1 MLRSALTTLFFLLAA
16 AGGLA
21 AQGGELGV
29 SLTIVEPLALSAAP
43 RAASTVRH
51 RAGEFVEVAMPLEL
65 AGSASQI
72 VAVAGAAGGADS
84 PGFWVRGVG
93 GAFEP
98 LAEGHAVALGT
109 SGKVGRSA
117 PARAVYRLDLHG
129 KPAPR
134 DLQLTVRYVIAPD
147 A

>member
-1 MLRSALTTLFFLLAA
+1 MLRSALTTLVILLAT

-21 AQGGELGV
+21 AQTGEIGV

-43 RAASTVRH
+43 RMPSTVRH
-51 RAGEFVEVAMPLEL
+51 QAGKFVEVSMPLEL
-65 AGSASQI
+65 SGTGSQI
-72 VAVAGAAGGADS
+72 VSVAGTAGAADS
-84 PGFWVRGVG
+84 PGFQVRAAG

-98 LAEGHAVALGT
+98 LADGHAVALGT
-109 SGKVGRSA
+109 RGKVGRSA
-117 PARAVYRLDLHG
+117 PAQAVYRLDLHG

-134 DLQLTVRYVIAPD
+134 DLRLTVSYVIAPD

>member
-1 MLRSALTTLFFLLAA
+1 MLRSALTTLVILLAS

-21 AQGGELGV
+21 AQGGEVGV

-43 RAASTVRH
+43 RMPSTVRH
-51 RAGEFVEVAMPLEL
+51 QANRFVEVSMPLEL
-65 AGSASQI
+65 SGSASQI
-72 VAVAGAAGGADS
+72 VSVAGAPGAEDS
-84 PGFWVRGVG
+84 PGFRVRAAG
-93 GAFEP
+93 GGFEP
-98 LAEGHAVALGT
+98 LVDGRAVALGT

-117 PARAVYRLDLHG
+117 PAQAVYRLDLNG

-134 DLQLTVRYVIAPD
+134 DLRLTVSYVIAPD

>member
-1 MLRSALTTLFFLLAA
+1 MLRSALTTLVILLAA

-21 AQGGELGV
+21 AQGGEVGV

-51 RAGEFVEVAMPLEL
+51 RAGEFVEIAMPLEL

-72 VAVAGAAGGADS
+72 VAVAAAGDAGS
-84 PGFWVRGVG
+84 PAFRVRGASG
-93 GAFEP
+93 GFEP
-98 LAEGHAVALGT
+98 LVDGRAVALGA

-129 KPAPR
+129 RPAPR
-134 DLQLTVRYVIAPD
+134 DLQLTVSYVIAPD